1 MENLIQHKDVIEKLI
16 GDYYDQEDR
25 HYNENF
31 KRKYFEK
38 EVYDLMYDWDK
49 IRISDKVKKN
59 LMEVDTATIVD
70 NLKFSDD
77 YKK

>member
-1 MENLIQHKDVIEKLI
+1 M
-16 GDYYDQEDR
+16 EDR

-38 EVYDLMYDWDK
+38 EVYDLIYDWDK
-49 IRISDKVKKN
+49 IRYSDQVKQN
-59 LMEVDTATIVD
+59 LKDVDTDVIIE
-70 NLKFSDD
+70 NLKCSDE